1 MDSMIFNNDG
11 YVLANQLS
19 LRNYGKRWT
28 NEEVTSLAGHL
39 LAGKKMSTICAIMQR
54 PSDGVQA
61 KALQHRL
68 IIEHGLEYLVD
79 SDACSRCCDVAK
91 RLELCAPAPSAAT
104 LLSSTKQG
112 IPMAIETVV
121 FIDGTKASTLSDA
134 QIFTKIA
141 DLETEYAKLD
151 RIQHKPEK
159 LRKVMTKISA
169 DVAELVAYVDS
180 RP

>member
-79 SDACSRCCDVAK
+79 SDACRRYCGIAEQ
-91 RLELCAPAPSAAT
+91 LALCPPAPSAAT
-104 LLSSTKQG
+104 LSSTKQG
-112 IPMAIETVV
+112 ISMAIETVV